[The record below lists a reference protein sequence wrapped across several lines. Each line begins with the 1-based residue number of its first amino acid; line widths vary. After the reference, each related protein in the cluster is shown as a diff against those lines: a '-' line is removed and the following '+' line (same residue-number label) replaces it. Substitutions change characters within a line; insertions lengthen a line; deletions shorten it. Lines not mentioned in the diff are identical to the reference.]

1 MFCIV
6 FITDRSGRAFRF
18 NCILIIQNG
27 MKNYKSLLLLIALFL
42 FITVTAKSQTVSG
55 TVVDAQTGEPLIG
68 VNIILQGTTS
78 GTTTNV
84 DGQYSITLPDLEGRL
99 IFSYVGFISRIMD
112 IDGRTQINV
121 NLEPDI
127 VMGDEFIVV
136 GYGLQ
141 QKSLVTGAISRIGA
155 DQIEQSASLRVEQA
169 LQGRTA
175 GVMVMQNSGQ
185 PGSGA
190 TVRIR
195 GIGTTGN
202 ADPLYIVDG
211 MPVGGIDFLSPSDI
225 SSIEVLKDA
234 SATAIYGA
242 RGANGVV
249 MITTAQGRP
258 GPIQVSYHGYLG
270 VQSPW
275 KKTDLLDAP
284 NYMMIMNESYA
295 NDNRPIP
302 FTDIDARIAEIGSG
316 TDWQDEVFFYN
327 APVADHSL
335 RLSGGSETSTYMLSM
350 SYRQQ
355 DGIVAEGK
363 SNYERLTVRMN
374 SDHKRGRLNYGSR
387 FNYTNKTTRGINPN
401 EEFGGI
407 MARVSNIDPVTPV
420 RNEDGTFAQSPYAS
434 QEVVNPVAAIDI
446 INSEWNED
454 KIVGGVYGN
463 FNILDNLS
471 IRSTLDL
478 ELTYG
483 NNRSFNPRYN
493 LGGNVSNSTTSA
505 IQEQNKWVRWQ
516 TSHVITYQQA
526 FQNHNFTV
534 LGGFEMQSL
543 RNEYLGGV
551 AFDLSM
557 ESFDNA
563 WLSVGTDQAN
573 RNNWGGLGLESIA
586 SFFSRVNYDY
596 NNRYM
601 LEGVLRY
608 DGSSKFGPDN
618 RWGFFPAFSV
628 GWIISDEDFM
638 SEQNLFSFLKL
649 RGGWGQNGSDNIG
662 QFNFTPRITTHAG
675 YSFGVTPTLV
685 TGAYP
690 GQIANPGLKWETSE
704 QSNIGIETA
713 FVNDQIYL
721 NLDVYRKDTKGLLLA
736 APIPSFIGNAAPVI
750 NGGNVRNT
758 GFEIE
763 SGFRQTSGDWQMNFS
778 LTGTYNK
785 NEMTQ
790 INNEEGRLFGAGV
803 STSMNNVGMAM
814 VGHPIA
820 FFWGYRTAGI
830 FQTVE
835 QVQNH
840 RSTDGT
846 VIQPNARPGD
856 MIFVDVND
864 DGQITAEDR
873 VQIGN
878 PYPDFTAGFNMDLN
892 WRNWDFNMFW
902 YGSFG
907 NDIFTG
913 GTRRHDLNMP
923 NWKAD
928 VLNRWTEDNPSTTH
942 PRVTIM
948 DPNGNFTRPS
958 DFFVEDGSYVR
969 LRNISLGYTL
979 PTRIVQRAGA
989 ARLRIYGSAQNL
1001 FTFTGYSGH
1010 DPEIGSGWALDVGI
1024 DRNIYPQAR
1033 TFTMGIN
1040 LDF

>member
-1 MFCIV
+1 
-6 FITDRSGRAFRF
+6 
-18 NCILIIQNG
+18 
-27 MKNYKSLLLLIALFL
+27 MKNFKSLLLLFVMLFA
-42 FITVTAKSQTVSG
+42 VTIGARSQAVSG
-55 TVVDAQTGEPLIG
+55 TVVDSQTGEPLIG
-68 VNIILQGTTS
+68 VNIVLQGTS
-78 GTTTNV
+78 FGTTTDV
-84 DGQYSITLPDLEGRL
+84 DGQYSLTVQGLEGNL
-99 IFSYVGFISRIMD
+99 IFSYIGYVSRI
-112 IDGRTQINV
+112 IGIEGNREINV
-121 NLEPDI
+121 ELEPDI
-127 VMGDEFIVV
+127 LMGEEFVVV

-141 QKSLVTGAISRIGA
+141 QKSLVTGSISRIGA
-155 DQIEQSASLRVEQA
+155 EQIEQSASLRVEQA

-202 ADPLYIVDG
+202 ADPLYLVDG

-225 SSIEVLKDA
+225 TSIEVLKDA

-249 MITTAQGRP
+249 MITTASGKQ

-284 NYMMIMNESYA
+284 NYMRIMNESFA
-295 NDNRPIP
+295 NDGRTIP
-302 FTDIDARIAEIGSG
+302 FPDIDDRIAEIGSG
-316 TDWQDEVFFYN
+316 TDWQDEVFYYN

-335 RLSGGSETSTYMLSM
+335 RLSGGSGTSTYMLSM

-355 DGIVAEGK
+355 DGIVARGK
-363 SNYERLTVRMN
+363 SNYERFTIRMN
-374 SDHKRGRLNYGSR
+374 SDHKRGRLTYGSR
-387 FNYTNKTTRGINPN
+387 VNYTNKITEGINPN

-434 QEVVNPVAAIDI
+434 QEVVNPVASIDI
-446 INSEWNED
+446 INSQWKED
-454 KIVGGVYGN
+454 KFVGGVYGN

-483 NNRSFNPRYN
+483 NNRTFNPIYS

-505 IQEQNKWVRWQ
+505 LQEQNKWITWQ
-516 TSHVITYQQA
+516 TSHVLRYTQA
-526 FQNHNFTV
+526 IQNHNFSV
-534 LGGFEMQSL
+534 LGGFEMLSH

-551 AFDLSM
+551 AFNLSM
-557 ESFDNA
+557 ESFENA
-563 WLSVGTDQAN
+563 WLSVGTDEDNQS
-573 RNNWGGLGLESIA
+573 NWGGLGLESIA

-601 LEGVLRY
+601 LEGVIRY

-618 RWGFFPAFSV
+618 RWALFPAFSL
-628 GWIISDEDFM
+628 GWVLTEEDFLDD
-638 SEQNLFSFLKL
+638 QNIFSFLKL

-675 YSFGVTPTLV
+675 YGFGVTPALV

-704 QSNIGIETA
+704 QTSVGIESA
-713 FVNDQIYL
+713 FRNDQIYL
-721 NLDVYRKDTKGLLLA
+721 NLDFYRKDTKGLLLA
-736 APIPSFIGNAAPVI
+736 APIPFFIGNSPPVI

-758 GFEIE
+758 GFEVE
-763 SGFRQTSGDWQMNFS
+763 SGYRRTSGDWQMNFS

-803 STSMNNVGMAM
+803 STSMDNVAMAM

-820 FFWGYRTAGI
+820 FFWGYKTGGI
-830 FQTVE
+830 FQNVE
-835 QVQNH
+835 QIQNH

-846 VIQPNARPGD
+846 IIQPNAVPGD
-856 MIFVDVND
+856 MIFIDVND

-878 PYPDFTAGFNMDLN
+878 PYPDFTTGFNMDLN
-892 WRNWDFNMFW
+892 WKNWDFNMFW

-928 VLNRWTEDNPSTTH
+928 VLNRWTEENPSTTH

-969 LRNISLGYTL
+969 LRNVSLGYTL

-989 ARLRIYGSAQNL
+989 ARVRVYGSAQNL
-1001 FTFTGYSGH
+1001 LTFTGYSGH

-1033 TFTMGIN
+1033 TFTMGVNI
-1040 LDF
+1040 DF